1 MGAGLS
7 LKSCHP
13 AASTVRWSQRLT
25 STNVQSGDTE
35 SWSAHKMPFHTQST
49 AACLCL
55 CRRDCCLCFHTEMWI
70 KPSCPL
76 HFDSD
81 CKCIRPFWAQCC
93 STTCLQMQYAKMSLA
108 AIRSYFWISV
118 SVYWYILGSVCM
130 CECVCVGG
138 VNKVNLA
145 SCCKSTLID
154 KYLCLWCFNINEE
167 LQQF

>member
-25 STNVQSGDTE
+25 STNVQSRDTE
-35 SWSAHKMPFHTQST
+35 SWNAHKMPFHTQTT
-49 AACLCL
+49 AACLYL
-55 CRRDCCLCFHTEMWI
+55 CRRVCFYTEI
-70 KPSCPL
+70 RAKPSCPL

-81 CKCIRPFWAQCC
+81 FKRIRPLCC

-108 AIRSYFWISV
+108 AIRSYFWIPV

-130 CECVCVGG
+130 CVSACVWEGWT
-138 VNKVNLA
+138 
-145 SCCKSTLID
+145 KST
-154 KYLCLWCFNINEE
+154 WHHVEN
-167 LQQF
+167 QP